1 MNAIQSII
9 ELDSIDGQISL
20 KVRETIVAAG
30 NESIFFSLLET
41 EDHLIRAYA
50 GVALA
55 KIAVVGVDKHT
66 DEEHERILGSV
77 VGILTEEHADT
88 PLEQDTDLDEHTK
101 RFEVDYKERRE
112 DCVRTIIESL
122 AYLSLNIITKK
133 ILTSKHDGKWL
144 KAILAFGKSK
154 DKSVRFGVVSIIHN
168 LTVSSE
174 DIGADYDKEVEELR
188 KVASK
193 GLPGA
198 EEREKMTQKAGDP
211 KVIKLLR
218 VLVVKAGATS
228 ALLDAYR
235 AYQQAYTEVL
245 NLNEESSS
253 ARKQQTAAA
262 VPDFI
267 AKTFSR
273 TLLHL
278 ATETENRGLM
288 VQQGALRLLLE
299 LYNIGDDK
307 IKEQAAVSLARIAIS
322 TNPNL
327 YPQEGLVYSLVAPF
341 LRIMKESTNE
351 LFHYEALLA
360 LCNIASLNE
369 AVQAKI
375 VTDGGWNDLTMLL
388 SSENALVQCAAVEC
402 MANLCTSD
410 KIIERLRS
418 DAGQQDLK
426 ILLMFCGTE
435 DVRTQTAATGAVAMI
450 SSDPET
456 ALRLANTSL
465 TSTLA
470 PESEEDEEGN
480 REDERTYTRDGRQV
494 LHDLI
499 TRPDLDPN
507 VRVRVEAAIKY
518 VAAAMQEEANENAG
532 FSKLT

>member
-1 MNAIQSII
+1 
-9 ELDSIDGQISL
+9 
-20 KVRETIVAAG
+20 
-30 NESIFFSLLET
+30 
-41 EDHLIRAYA
+41 
-50 GVALA
+50 
-55 KIAVVGVDKHT
+55 
-66 DEEHERILGSV
+66 
-77 VGILTEEHADT
+77 
-88 PLEQDTDLDEHTK
+88 
-101 RFEVDYKERRE
+101 
-112 DCVRTIIESL
+112 
-122 AYLSLNIITKK
+122 
-133 ILTSKHDGKWL
+133 
-144 KAILAFGKSK
+144 
-154 DKSVRFGVVSIIHN
+154 VRFGVVSIIHN